1 LIGGT
6 TTAVVLVSPAA
17 WEIVLGMM
25 IVILAE
31 VILRRGVAM
40 GWDDQRHDWNVTLGH

>member
-1 LIGGT
+1 MPGATREKLIGGT

-25 IVILAE
+25 MVILAK
-31 VILRRGVAM
+31 VIPSLE
-40 GWDDQRHDWNVTLGH
+40 